1 MGVSDGEITLSGR
14 LVEGDYPDYEQIL
27 PTDNP
32 IHVVADRAAF
42 LTAARRVSLFSDPS
56 TARIQLVIAH
66 TSMEL
71 SAHSE
76 EYGDAR
82 EDVPVTSSDTITLAF
97 NAGYLTDA
105 LSSMDSEHVRV
116 EMKDPLAAAV
126 LRPTDRDDTTHLIM
140 PMRMK

>member
-1 MGVSDGEITLSGR
+1 MS
-14 LVEGDYPDYEQIL
+14 
-27 PTDNP
+27 
-32 IHVVADRAAF
+32 AAAAAF
-42 LTAARRVSLFSDPS
+42 LTVVRRVSLFSDPS
-56 TARIQLVIAH
+56 TARIQLAIDH
-66 TSMEL
+66 DSMEL

-82 EDVPVTSSDTITLAF
+82 EEIPVTSSDAITLAF

-126 LRPTDRDDTTHLIM
+126 LRPTDRGDTTHLIM
-140 PMRMK
+140 PMRLG